1 MTRYIR
7 TFVAALALLLLVA
20 GAAFAAPGDKG
31 LEHRAPA
38 AASHEPGS
46 DDPEASKAE
55 EPADVEK
62 TDEQKA
68 DEPQSDTEDAAGPST
83 KLLDRIVENFANLD
97 IETDADTVAG
107 LAADYGV
114 GGAVRILSWADA
126 AGVDPSEIT
135 DMFDSGM
142 GWGQIV
148 KELNATDD
156 SLNLSPGVGHVMSN
170 GHGNGGDHPHG
181 NSADAPGHNK

>member
-20 GAAFAAPGDKG
+20 GAAFAAPGEKG

-38 AASHEPGS
+38 AASHEPGA
-46 DDPEASKAE
+46 DDPEASKTE
-55 EPADVEK
+55 EPTDVET

-68 DEPQSDTEDAAGPST
+68 DEQSDTADTAGPSA

-114 GGAVRILSWADA
+114 GGAVRIVSWADA

-156 SLNLSPGVGHVMSN
+156 SLDLSPGIGHVMSN

>member
-1 MTRYIR
+1 MNRYLR
-7 TFVAALALLLLVA
+7 TIIAALALLLLVA
-20 GAAFAAPGDKG
+20 GAAFAAPGEKG
-31 LEHRAPA
+31 LENRNPA
-38 AASHEPGS
+38 AASHQPS
-46 DDPEASKAE
+46 SE
-55 EPADVEK
+55 EPDESEAEQAA
-62 TDEQKA
+62 DEQKVDA
-68 DEPQSDTEDAAGPST
+68 EDGSGPSS
-83 KLLDRIVENFANLD
+83 KVLDRIVENFANAG

-114 GGAVRILSWADA
+114 GGAVRILAWADA

-148 KELNATDD
+148 KELNAADD
-156 SLNLSPGVGHVMSN
+156 SLHLSPGVGHVMSN
-170 GHGNGGDHPHG
+170 GHGKGGDHPNG